1 MFHDELMRLTKI
13 KAIEIMRQVNG
24 GECFFNS
31 DGKVFCSLRDLAREI
46 MTMPQPVFNHHCNSK
61 KCDFSSWIADI
72 LRDEKLSKDVTAA
85 RGVRAKIEDLII
97 KRVEQL
103 EKYA

>member
-1 MFHDELMRLTKI
+1 MRLTKQ
-13 KAIEIMRQVNG
+13 KDIEIARTVED
-24 GECFFNS
+24 GECFFNN
-31 DGKVFCSLRDLAREI
+31 DGKIFCSLRDLAREI

-103 EKYA
+103 EKYF

>member
-1 MFHDELMRLTKI
+1 MRLTKS
-13 KAIEIMRQVNG
+13 KAIEIMRTVEG
-24 GECFFNS
+24 GECFFNN
-31 DGKVFCSLRDLAREI
+31 DGKVFCGLRDLAREI

-103 EKYA
+103 EKYI

>member
-1 MFHDELMRLTKI
+1 MRLTKQ
-13 KAIEIMRQVNG
+13 KAIEIARTVEG
-24 GECFFNS
+24 GEGFFNN

-103 EKYA
+103 EKYF